1 MFPSSPPSVYITAVT
16 SSPTHKYKHL
26 VLCQPGAREV
36 RDLASAW
43 WDSKLLG
50 IRKIIFHCK
59 QVYHEGGRGWSL
71 GWGEAATG
79 IRWPQKLVLQG
90 TLGLVNEK
98 VPPGTW
104 NHTAQS
110 RENGRGKA
118 GKGRNL
124 PCVAGTPEIQENSEL
139 HGD

>member
-1 MFPSSPPSVYITAVT
+1 M
-16 SSPTHKYKHL
+16 
-26 VLCQPGAREV
+26 
-36 RDLASAW
+36 
-43 WDSKLLG
+43 
-50 IRKIIFHCK
+50 
-59 QVYHEGGRGWSL
+59 

-90 TLGLVNEK
+90 TLGLANEK

-124 PCVAGTPEIQENSEL
+124 SCVAGPPDIQENSEL